1 MTNLTKQF
9 NQERIELESHYKKQ
23 IEELS
28 QQFELRKKEMDATI
42 IKERTEL
49 KERLELEYQAMLKS
63 QKSSDEQRLD
73 MLIFILL
80 SLLTYI

>member
-9 NQERIELESHYKKQ
+9 NQERIELERHYKKQ

-42 IKERTEL
+42 TKERTEL
-49 KERLELEYQAMLKS
+49 KQRLEAEYEAMLKS
-63 QKSSDEQRLD
+63 QRDAEEQR
-73 MLIFILL
+73 
-80 SLLTYI
+80 